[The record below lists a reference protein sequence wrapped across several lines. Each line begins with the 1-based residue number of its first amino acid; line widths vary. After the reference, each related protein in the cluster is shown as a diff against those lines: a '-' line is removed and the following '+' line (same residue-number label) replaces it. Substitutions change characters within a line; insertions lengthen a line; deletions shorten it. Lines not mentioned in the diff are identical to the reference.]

1 MDSRERAPTEKGDI
15 GSRKANVLVASAAG
29 LLNMLTID
37 ITFAA
42 CHPTPSQGIASIET
56 SRPFQLLEVFYPLS
70 RKRPVWRV
78 CNFIVR

>member
-42 CHPTPSQGIASIET
+42 CSPI
-56 SRPFQLLEVFYPLS
+56 LLTGNRFH
-70 RKRPVWRV
+70 
-78 CNFIVR
+78 